1 MKTISLAIASERI
14 KFLVINL
21 INVVKNLDSENY
33 KTLEKLKT

>member
-1 MKTISLAIASERI
+1 MKTIALAIASERI